1 MLVTAVTRAVQDA
14 LEADATERVRAGKPP
29 LARSGQEA
37 LAYKVL
43 SAELQRHDAERLGSG
58 GARLTPEMEQ
68 SVVDRV
74 LALSVGLGPV
84 ELLLADESV
93 EEIVASRFDLVFVYR
108 SDGSVEHLDERLMAS
123 EQELKRG
130 FRILLVLLDGRNVS
144 STTRCR
150 CS

>member
-1 MLVTAVTRAVQDA
+1 MSAPDLMLVTAVTRAVQDA

-74 LALSVGLGPV
+74 LALSVGLVYGWGRTGFGALDPENAMRAVIPAVTLMILGMQAAAGALFAAALNLCWSPV
-84 ELLLADESV
+84 EMLL
-93 EEIVASRFDLVFVYR
+93 
-108 SDGSVEHLDERLMAS
+108 
-123 EQELKRG
+123 
-130 FRILLVLLDGRNVS
+130 GRNG
-144 STTRCR
+144 
-150 CS
+150 